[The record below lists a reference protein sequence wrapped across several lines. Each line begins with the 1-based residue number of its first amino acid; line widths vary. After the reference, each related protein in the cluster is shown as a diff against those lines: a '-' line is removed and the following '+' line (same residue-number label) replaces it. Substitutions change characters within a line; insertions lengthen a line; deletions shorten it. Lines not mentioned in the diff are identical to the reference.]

1 MKVRKLTD
9 QTVYLR
15 SFSNWSNW
23 SINQCNCFVYQEIYV
38 ILRNFVPE
46 NPTGNLKYWTSITA
60 YCLRDKT
67 PIVVL
72 FITFNLASSHPP
84 YLPCMNELRL
94 LEIIPLSRWRHPA
107 FVGMLFAQK
116 VCPHCYFF
124 KPKPFYMEDIIRV
137 NSFKAQCSIEVTSQV
152 NLYFAKAGYFPL
164 N

>member
-1 MKVRKLTD
+1 MFYSIQLIKFLNFLVFRSPEMLIASAPV
-9 QTVYLR
+9 QSVIFLR

-94 LEIIPLSRWRHPA
+94 LEIIPLNRWRHPA

-116 VCPHCYFF
+116 VCPHCYFLNRN
-124 KPKPFYMEDIIRV
+124 PFIWKTLFE
-137 NSFKAQCSIEVTSQV
+137 
-152 NLYFAKAGYFPL
+152 
-164 N
+164 